1 MIRIFIALLFGAL
14 LSGCA
19 SLLTNSA
26 YPVAI
31 ESAPGGAQYVI
42 RNRYGIE
49 VKRGMTPEIVI
60 LESGAGYYR
69 KAYYTV
75 AFHKPGYRDQLYAL
89 PSNFNE
95 WYIANILNIVGFFF
109 DAATGAM
116 WTLPQQINALLVP
129 DNQGLASVPPYPA
142 ANP

>member
-1 MIRIFIALLFGAL
+1 MTKTLMALVFGAL

-31 ESAPGGAQYVI
+31 ESSPGEAQYVI
-42 RNRYGIE
+42 RNRDGIE
-49 VKRGMTPEIVI
+49 VKRGTTPEIVI

-69 KAYYTV
+69 KAYYTI

-89 PSNFNE
+89 PSNFNA
-95 WYIANILNIVGFFF
+95 WYVANILNIVGFFF

-129 DNQGLASVPPYPA
+129 ENRGFNTVPPYPA
-142 ANP
+142 VRP